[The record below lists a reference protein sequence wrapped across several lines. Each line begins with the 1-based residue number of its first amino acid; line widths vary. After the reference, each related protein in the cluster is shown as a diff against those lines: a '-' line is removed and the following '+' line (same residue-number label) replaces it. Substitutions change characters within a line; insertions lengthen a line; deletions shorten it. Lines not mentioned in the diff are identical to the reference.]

1 MIGCVS
7 LSLKWQRN
15 LIWGTGGADF
25 AFRRTRWMWRE
36 TFRHIRVEKGFCFSS
51 YLQGRH
57 NKWLEMM
64 LVIFFD
70 PAVFLDYSTACN
82 LFCHSFK
89 CNSVCLGWQQFY
101 TCLRLGELY
110 SPSLD
115 ATKSV
120 WIRLMDIKGLLVM
133 AISFLGF
140 EPALLYAFICYV
152 LKMPE
157 NVWCIQLFCA
167 LQFLVCWRFVF
178 KIPSFHTSFSHS
190 VVLSCSLKQIQC
202 GVSVNTTAL

>member
-15 LIWGTGGADF
+15 QIWWTGGADF

-89 CNSVCLGWQQFY
+89 CNSVCLGWQRSFTRVWGWANY
-101 TCLRLGELY
+101 IPHHWTPLNVYE
-110 SPSLD
+110 
-115 ATKSV
+115 SV
-120 WIRLMDIKGLLVM
+120 WWIGYQRSTCNGHFISWVWTGPTVCIYLLLCVENARECLVYSTLLCFTILGLLKVCLQN
-133 AISFLGF
+133 SFIPHKLQSQCSI
-140 EPALLYAFICYV
+140 ELLT
-152 LKMPE
+152 E
-157 NVWCIQLFCA
+157 
-167 LQFLVCWRFVF
+167 
-178 KIPSFHTSFSHS
+178 T
-190 VVLSCSLKQIQC
+190 
-202 GVSVNTTAL
+202 